1 MTAAG
6 ALTAGSITSAGGA
19 STNVGAGA
27 GGNVKL
33 TAGAALSVGAS
44 TPPGPRAR
52 MGGTHGGA
60 VSVTGASVALGA
72 ITADAGDATLR
83 RGRRQR

>member
-6 ALTAGSITSAGGA
+6 ALTAASISSTGGA

-33 TAGAALSVGAS
+33 TAGAA
-44 TPPGPRAR
+44 
-52 MGGTHGGA
+52 
-60 VSVTGASVALGA
+60 
-72 ITADAGDATLR
+72 
-83 RGRRQR
+83 

>member
-6 ALTAGSITSAGGA
+6 ALTAGSIASAGGA

-33 TAGAALSVGAS
+33 TSGAALSVGSINTAGAAS
-44 TPPGPRAR
+44 PL
-52 MGGTHGGA
+52 GGTHGGA
-60 VSVTGASVALGA
+60 VAVTGASVALGA
-72 ITADAGDATLR
+72 VNVRRRRRQLR
-83 RGRRQR
+83 RGSRQR